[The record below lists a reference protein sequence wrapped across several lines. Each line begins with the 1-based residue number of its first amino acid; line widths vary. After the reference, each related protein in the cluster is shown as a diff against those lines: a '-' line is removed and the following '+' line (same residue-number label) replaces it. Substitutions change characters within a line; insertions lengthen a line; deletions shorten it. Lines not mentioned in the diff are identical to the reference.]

1 MDTHDWDRLWKR
13 ITDLWPN
20 AAQGGEE
27 RKASFRRV
35 CASATTDQIERAIRK
50 MDEELKFTPKPVDL
64 RQALGGLNH
73 HQGHPVEKSLP
84 SWPDLIRQ
92 QMGGCTGLIEERFAA
107 MSDDFVQAWYHGAM
121 VIKAHKCYCRRGRKP
136 GEPECGFCDD
146 HPEVQRHVALREKF
160 KAVVESEHPAP
171 F

>member
-1 MDTHDWDRLWKR
+1 MTNSEWVTTWEL
-13 ITDLWPN
+13 IVELWPKLSDC
-20 AAQGGEE
+20 GHE
-27 RKASFRRV
+27 RELSFRRV
-35 CASATTDQIERAIRK
+35 CGRATPHEAERAIRR
-50 MDEELKFTPKPVDL
+50 MDEEVKYTPKPV
-64 RQALGGLNH
+64 
-73 HQGHPVEKSLP
+73 EKALP

-107 MSDDFVQAWYHGAM
+107 MSDDYVQAWYHGAM

-146 HPEVQRHVALREKF
+146 HPEVKRHVALRDKF
-160 KAVVESEHPAP
+160 KAAAESEHPAP